1 MFDGYG
7 AERKIEVRQMGTH
20 VEAFVPFQTRAA
32 AEHAWNLNGRAIYD
46 GCCWLNIQ
54 CKQPSSS
61 TQQAAATPLPRIA
74 KKLMADVLELKAMLK
89 ASNAAKKVVDGCT
102 EQEVAE
108 QQKMAV
114 STSTT
119 SPLPQFS
126 LPEAGVLEEQDA
138 SSLAKAIG

>member
-1 MFDGYG
+1 MASGHD
-7 AERKIEVRQMGTH
+7 
-20 VEAFVPFQTRAA
+20 
-32 AEHAWNLNGRAIYD
+32 NLVSEPLTMASDADRV
-46 GCCWLNIQ
+46 LRVT

-61 TQQAAATPLPRIA
+61 TQQAAATPLPWIA

-126 LPEAGVLEEQDA
+126 PPEAGVLEEQDA
-138 SSLAKAIG
+138 SSLAKAIGICHRAYICIGN